1 MAQVR
6 GAGER
11 VCGPPG
17 RSAADSVAAMER
29 HEPNMAG
36 DRPDPPS
43 RAAAAW
49 VIVAASLIL
58 LWSLVATWLLA
69 IPATAQAVCP
79 AVHPAPAGC
88 SPARVPV
95 AALWSGILIAAYS
108 TVMILA
114 VKARHR
120 GFGALIGGVVLL
132 AALAFAAHRVT
143 LQV

>member
-1 MAQVR
+1 MEPDQPTVGVDLPVR
-6 GAGER
+6 
-11 VCGPPG
+11 
-17 RSAADSVAAMER
+17 
-29 HEPNMAG
+29 
-36 DRPDPPS
+36 PS

-58 LWSLVATWLLA
+58 LWSVVATWLLA
-69 IPATAQAVCP
+69 IPAAAQAVCP

-95 AALWSGILIAAYS
+95 AALWSAILIATYA
-108 TVMILA
+108 TVTILA